1 MDGPRPQWLVD
12 TCVVCP
18 ARKLGPGQFDVLDR
32 PASDYRF
39 NREIGWRVDPHGNAV
54 CVHPY
59 RVGLPVGRYASGEAP
74 LPGPAAQRPRP
85 TAAALELPDQADD
98 LEGWLVAVLRVAP
111 DDELFDAVAD
121 AERRAGE
128 RFAPSAVAEALR
140 RVLGHEL
147 AHRD

>member
-1 MDGPRPQWLVD
+1 
-12 TCVVCP
+12 
-18 ARKLGPGQFDVLDR
+18 
-32 PASDYRF
+32 
-39 NREIGWRVDPHGNAV
+39 
-54 CVHPY
+54 
-59 RVGLPVGRYASGEAP
+59 
-74 LPGPAAQRPRP
+74 
-85 TAAALELPDQADD
+85 
-98 LEGWLVAVLRVAP
+98 VLRVAP